1 MQKAEASFSML
12 AMSIASSALMA
23 MGLSPNENNKTE
35 VDRHLARFNIDLL
48 LMLKEKTKAN
58 LTDEEKNFLE
68 HVIQDLQMKF
78 VQLK

>member
-23 MGLSPNENNKTE
+23 MGLSPNQENKTE

-48 LMLKEKTKAN
+48 LMLKDKTKTN
-58 LTDEEKNFLE
+58 LTEEEKSFLE